1 MNNNQTTKARELSL
15 GEVVLVSGGEINQ
28 QGGRLPTPIIG
39 KRPPEGPLPIFADLP

>member
-28 QGGRLPTPIIG
+28 QGGRLPTP
-39 KRPPEGPLPIFADLP
+39 EGPLPIFADLP